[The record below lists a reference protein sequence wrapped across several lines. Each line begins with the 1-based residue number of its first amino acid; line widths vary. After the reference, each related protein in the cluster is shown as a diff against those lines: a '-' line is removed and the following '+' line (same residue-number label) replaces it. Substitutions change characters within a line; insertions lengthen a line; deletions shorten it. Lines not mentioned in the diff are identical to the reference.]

1 MGYQDLCRLYTTENV
16 IKWFFHISVAT
27 EELRSAFRIM
37 AAQGSTPSEFGLK
50 VRTNPNLIITSKTK
64 MRHSKI
70 EQTSFS
76 QEVEQIVTFVND
88 DDVIKSNYQVTE
100 KLLKSIKEPL
110 ISGSFDNSLN
120 KWNNIFLWKN
130 VEPENI
136 INFLNSYKRYEEQRS
151 LGTSQFARYIENLN
165 QYGELNEWT
174 VCLHGGGSSNKK
186 IDIAN
191 KYNVDLSLRKPS
203 NQRNKKKISLR
214 IITQPTSELLGLE
227 GEEIE
232 AYRNSLNNFKKTH
245 DTETEEQAINSAS
258 RGLAR
263 YHRSEKRGLLNIYPI
278 LGIKNLGSFTKFKD
292 HKDITK
298 IDPEHLTKHPLIGF
312 QISFPHSKMGDNA
325 KQNIELILFILIM
338 S

>member
-1 MGYQDLCRLYTTENV
+1 MDIVWDIKICVGFATENV

-76 QEVEQIVTFVND
+76 QEVEQIVTCVND

-136 INFLNSYKRYEEQRS
+136 INFLNSYKRYEEQR
-151 LGTSQFARYIENLN
+151 
-165 QYGELNEWT
+165 
-174 VCLHGGGSSNKK
+174 
-186 IDIAN
+186 
-191 KYNVDLSLRKPS
+191 DL
-203 NQRNKKKISLR
+203 
-214 IITQPTSELLGLE
+214 
-227 GEEIE
+227 
-232 AYRNSLNNFKKTH
+232 
-245 DTETEEQAINSAS
+245 
-258 RGLAR
+258 
-263 YHRSEKRGLLNIYPI
+263 GLLNLQDI
-278 LGIKNLGSFTKFKD
+278 LKT
-292 HKDITK
+292 
-298 IDPEHLTKHPLIGF
+298 
-312 QISFPHSKMGDNA
+312 
-325 KQNIELILFILIM
+325 
-338 S
+338 